1 MPTDIAAARQRLEA
15 HHQQHLLRFADELS
29 PDARAGLL
37 TQIQSLDLPA
47 LDRLIAQYVRAKPA
61 HAAHASIDPVLP
73 YALDN
78 TRAGKPWSR
87 AHFRELG
94 EQLIRAGKTAAFTV
108 AGGQGSR
115 LGFDG
120 PKGVYQAG
128 AVTHKPLFAF
138 LAESVAATARRYNT
152 RIPWYIMTSPLN
164 HAATLGFFES
174 HNYLGLDRADVM
186 FFPQGVL
193 PTFEMSSG
201 RILLAGRAEIAV
213 NPDGHGGSLR
223 ALRASGALDD
233 MRNRGVEHISY
244 TQIDNPLV
252 RVIDPVFLGLHAHA
266 EDSSAEMS
274 SKMVAKANAR
284 EKVGVFCIA
293 DGKTQVIEYS
303 DLPSSLA
310 EAADAQGRL
319 RFNAGSIAVHI
330 LARAFV
336 ERLTSGDDFALPYHR
351 AEKKSP
357 HIDLDSGR
365 LVEPASPNAVKL
377 ETFVFDAIPLASSS
391 IVLET
396 DRVEEFA
403 PIKNAEGADSPA
415 SCAAYQTE
423 RAARWLE
430 HVGVAVP
437 RREDGSPE
445 CLLEISP
452 LSALEPEDLRALP
465 SLPRSIE
472 PGSHVAI

>member
-1 MPTDIAAARQRLEA
+1 MPTDVDAARRTLQA
-15 HHQQHLLRFADELS
+15 FSQDHLLRFADELS
-29 PDARAGLL
+29 DDARAGLL
-37 TQIQSLDLPA
+37 KQINALDLPS
-47 LDRLIAQYVRAKPA
+47 LQRLINSYVRAKPA
-61 HAAHASIDPVLP
+61 HPAPTSIEPVHA
-73 YALDN
+73 YALDGR
-78 TRAGKPWSR
+78 RAGSTWDRHRFR
-87 AHFRELG
+87 ALG
-94 EQLIRAGKTAAFTV
+94 EQLIRAGKVAAFTV

-128 AVTHKPLFAF
+128 AVTQKPLFAF
-138 LAESVAATARRYNT
+138 LAESVLATARRYDT

-164 HAATLGFFES
+164 HAATVGFFES
-174 HNYLGLDRADVM
+174 HNFLGLDRADVM

-193 PTFEMSSG
+193 PTFEMGSG
-201 RILLAGRAEIAV
+201 RILLAGRAELAV

-223 ALRASGALDD
+223 ALRVSGALDD
-233 MRNRGVEHISY
+233 MRRRGIEHISY

-284 EKVGVFCIA
+284 EKVGVFCRA

-303 DLPSSLA
+303 DLPPSLA
-310 EAADAQGRL
+310 EAVDDDGRL

-336 ERLTSGDDFALPYHR
+336 ERLTEGSAFSLPYHR

-357 HIDLDSGR
+357 HVDLESGR
-365 LVEPASPNAVKL
+365 IVEPATPNAVKL
-377 ETFVFDAIPLASSS
+377 ETFVFDAIPLAQSS

-403 PIKNAEGADSPA
+403 PIKNADGADSPS
-415 SCAAYQTE
+415 SCAAIQTE

-430 HVGVAVP
+430 RIGVGIP

-445 CLLEISP
+445 CILEISP
-452 LSALEPEDLRALP
+452 LSALEAEDLRSLSSLP
-465 SLPRSIE
+465 SAIE
-472 PGSHVAI
+472 PGAHVAL